1 MPGPSVARVSHTK
14 GARHRSTVHAVGS
27 IAVLPS
33 LVTSSYVTNDS
44 AGLISGISTSRYAD
58 PADPKPLSVHAVA
71 RLSSNAI
78 GAPTG
83 DMNSLLP
90 LPPTESCD
98 GGTMVPSFWYS
109 RSSDSDTLL
118 PPPRTALKVNRKSEK
133 PSTGIGPP

>member
-1 MPGPSVARVSHTK
+1 MSAANAQTK

-27 IAVLPS
+27 IAVLPV

-58 PADPKPLSVHAVA
+58 PAAPKPPSIHAVA
-71 RLSSNAI
+71 VLPSRTAA
-78 GAPTG
+78 APPV
-83 DMNSLLP
+83 NSPPPP
-90 LPPTESCD
+90 LPPTMSCD

-118 PPPRTALKVNRKSEK
+118 PPPRTALKVNRKSAVL
-133 PSTGIGPP
+133 STGIGPP